1 MAEKT
6 ARVSRA
12 EQKRRTRAALIY
24 AARGLFVAQG
34 YTATTADAVA
44 RAAHVSRATFYLH
57 FRSKAEIVVELMRDI
72 EPEVVASYEQLSL
85 TDPTPSA
92 TEQWLREHAALWR
105 RHRMEFTA
113 MEQALAN
120 EEAVAEEWFALY
132 GRLADAMAAV
142 TGRLTTQGLTAER
155 ARARVIAL
163 VMTIE
168 RAFYFSVVRDRP
180 AFFEAIIL
188 EISDALAHALRG
200 NPAYPA

>member
-12 EQKRRTRAALIY
+12 EQKRRTRAALVY

-57 FRSKAEIVVELMRDI
+57 FRSKAEIVVELMRAV
-72 EPEVVASYEQLSL
+72 EPEVVASYEQLTL
-85 TDPTPSA
+85 VEPTSSA
-92 TEQWLREHAALWR
+92 TERWLREHAALWR

-113 MEQALAN
+113 MEQALTN
-120 EEAVAEEWFALY
+120 EEPVAEEWFALY
-132 GRLADAMAAV
+132 GRLADAMATI
-142 TGRLTTQGLTAER
+142 TGRLVARGLAAER

-168 RAFYFSVVRDRP
+168 RAFYVSVVRDRP
-180 AFFEAIIL
+180 AFFEAIVP
-188 EISDALAHALRG
+188 EIADALAHALRG
-200 NPAYPA
+200 DPAHSA